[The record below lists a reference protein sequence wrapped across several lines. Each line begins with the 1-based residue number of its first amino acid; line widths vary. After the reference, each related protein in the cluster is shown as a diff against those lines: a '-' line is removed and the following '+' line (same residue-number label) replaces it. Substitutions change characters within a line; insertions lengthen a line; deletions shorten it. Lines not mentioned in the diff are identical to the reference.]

1 MGNTKLPY
9 RVNVNT
15 FTIHPLIVI
24 FLPTVKVNFQEP
36 KISQRDIAKMVG
48 KKQTAVKLESLR
60 TCSPPC

>member
-36 KISQRDIAKMVG
+36 KNSQRESANTVG
-48 KKQTAVKLESLR
+48 KKQTAV
-60 TCSPPC
+60 

>member
-1 MGNTKLPY
+1 MEDTKLPY

-36 KISQRDIAKMVG
+36 KMSQWDIAKI
-48 KKQTAVKLESLR
+48 
-60 TCSPPC
+60 CSWQEIDSS

>member
-36 KISQRDIAKMVG
+36 RISQRDIAKIVG
-48 KKQTAVKLESLR
+48 KKQTAV
-60 TCSPPC
+60 